1 MDSQDQFDSTLNTDY
16 HSLYDNRSDIVSD
29 VIGGTAAAVAD
40 FAGTTWNSLTP
51 VDMNTDTRDLVSSF
65 GDNALR
71 VYDEHP
77 DAVSAASFIAG
88 TAVPAGLT
96 SKALKLLRSG
106 EKGWSWF
113 TEAGRVQKLTEMD
126 NLFQGGMSASA
137 EYRTARN
144 AFLARNV
151 GNQFLDA
158 AAIEGSIMLAQNQ
171 HPYMEDYMKDP
182 VNNFLLWGTIGGVL
196 GAGVGLAAD
205 NYLLKSMAGKS
216 ESAAFDTATR
226 NLSTYQEGIPT
237 LDKLKVHQVNIDT
250 LESLLGSASDV
261 GPIKPNQLVTDIA
274 KNLLLNEQARA
285 QKIYDGF
292 AKNLGTL
299 EKTDQV
305 AIMNRLVKDLN
316 LSSVD
321 SVEFLKVAEDG
332 QVKTLN
338 KFKPVSE
345 VPTDFASQMEWKV
358 NKNKITPKI
367 LYPNGV
373 VGSTKDAFWYAP
385 AAAIDGIT
393 ESSVGKLGKNFL
405 LVPNVDQG
413 LLLTSKSSAEVDKAW
428 LDSLKAVDQIE
439 LKKGMQIAIDPQD
452 LPTIQALIAKAQK
465 DHEVFDNV
473 KFIVTS
479 ELPDYTKYT
488 NNVLKEGGV
497 DVNHIKTI
505 DNMMNASM
513 NIRADKTL
521 SEDAK
526 NFIDTWTAGTSHG
539 KHAVR
544 IAFDSFFRDT
554 SVSVQK
560 HLAAEIYKSPTANR
574 FRSELSKIA
583 DKDGNI
589 YLYRGLERSPKG
601 TAAVESYSTSKDSA
615 GAFGDIRLFK
625 IPVEDVIGHVDYNGE
640 REILVGSASRQEISM
655 LPIRHLQT
663 TIVKNTIQLPELAQL
678 LAKGKQE
685 LLNHLASQGLPKEA
699 IALRTNIP
707 VETVDLYLHS
717 GVKDLVDLER
727 SWMSYTDA
735 GAIKD
740 YLSPQNKPL
749 VLKANINK
757 VPYADFVAKLQQNTN
772 FNINQQLIESFLVGS
787 KSAIARKIQE
797 NFFGDY
803 KYLLGFLRTEVSNAV
818 NQKAGWRFFTSSDFY
833 SRDMGNFGIIAN
845 NIGKRIQHIAN
856 EAETALIK
864 PFTQDMT
871 EVAKDITARIEAN
884 TAFQLNAGLKGPR
897 YYRNRQFWQE
907 GKVINAEGKEVA
919 SLIPVD
925 YQGKE
930 FKIVNDS
937 VDSLLKNLETSGRE
951 LYNLKNTINKILGKP
966 DLTDLGFWV
975 PAFDP
980 RDKFIAYVW
989 NKSTDQTQLLWGNSE
1004 AELLKARKAYEG
1016 AFADRIAKDQ
1026 IQIVTKQDQEL
1037 YNILNG
1043 RLDPLTMS
1051 IANVEKLH
1059 GGSSATAIVRSNVDV
1074 FREITGGYQHYT
1086 NSHIRNLLELIMHD
1100 ITDILDRMSLVNQ
1113 AATKNQPLGEIKK
1126 AVFKSKDAAKEM
1138 KNILLGNDSRAE
1150 VPGWQKL
1157 NQSFETGIN
1166 MGLNTLAAAWK
1177 AVQPSKWAKSKEIN
1191 YEDLVKELSAKGI
1204 NNPYEIFDSAAA
1216 DIFKV
1221 SQLSESKNTS
1231 KRLINISNAL
1241 AATVAL
1247 RFGELAQPIVNA
1259 MSLPIL
1265 SMGAIAGK
1273 MPASFLG
1280 VTKATAININPV
1292 SIMYNGMRAA
1302 HSNLKEWQSLDATWT
1317 KLGYY
1322 DPFVSEAQKVLS
1334 EARKFE
1340 PGAIA
1345 KVENA
1350 LDSNL
1355 VKWMSKP
1362 ADASEALVRRI
1373 TMFTGAYLAKRLYPE
1388 LDEAGITIFARHFMD
1403 QAVGNYHAAQRPTM
1417 FQGTLG
1423 VAMGLFQTYM
1433 LTMAQSMYRHIEL
1446 KNFKA
1451 LGKMMLTQ
1459 AGIFGAKSLP
1469 GFDIISKQIGEH
1481 FSDQN
1486 VDLTTGTYRALG
1498 DSLASLVL
1506 YGLPSNMGPAFYSR
1520 GEIQPRVPTGVG
1532 EFPTVNFLAQ
1542 TVTSLGQVR
1551 DSLQRDYPDLG
1562 RGFSEALSMQSMSR
1576 PLARAAELAQGYSVT
1591 RQGNTVA
1598 VPEEVWTATSVIS
1611 RILGTR
1617 PLEEAKLRDA
1627 ISLDRYYTS
1636 LDHDARSK
1644 SIESLK
1650 EAIRGGSLTDSKLS
1664 SIAEEYM
1671 RTGTPQGWRS
1681 AVNTALAQT
1690 EISGRAS
1697 LIKKLKPD
1705 SPLNYMI
1712 NGLDG

>member
-1 MDSQDQFDSTLNTDY
+1 MDSQDQFDSTINTDY

-77 DAVSAASFIAG
+77 DAVGAASFIAG

-137 EYRTARN
+137 EYRAARN

-182 VNNFLLWGTIGGVL
+182 VNNFLLWGTVGGVL

-216 ESAAFDTATR
+216 ESAAFDTVTR

-237 LDKLKVHQVNIDT
+237 LDKLKIHQANIDT

-299 EKTDQV
+299 EKTDQA
-305 AIMNRLVKDLN
+305 AIMNRLVKELN

-321 SVEFLKVAEDG
+321 SVGFLKVAEDG
-332 QVKTLN
+332 QVKILN
-338 KFKPVSE
+338 KFKPASE
-345 VPTDFASQMEWKV
+345 VPTDFASQMEWQV
-358 NKNKITPKI
+358 DKNKFSPKV
-367 LYPNGV
+367 LYPSGV
-373 VGSTKDAFWYAP
+373 IGGSRDAFWYTP

-393 ESSVGKLGKNFL
+393 EQSIGRLGKSFL
-405 LVPNVDQG
+405 SIPNVDQG

-428 LDSLKAVDQIE
+428 LDSLKAVDQIK
-439 LKKGMQIAIDPQD
+439 LKKGMSIVVDPQD
-452 LPTIQALIAKAQK
+452 LPTLQALITKAQK
-465 DHEVFDNV
+465 DHEVFDGVRLSTTYNI
-473 KFIVTS
+473 K
-479 ELPDYTKYT
+479 DYKGYSSK
-488 NNVLKEGGV
+488 VLSDPQHLSKV
-497 DVNHIKTI
+497 DQFNSANLDLAGSTI
-505 DNMMNASM
+505 SN
-513 NIRADKTL
+513 
-521 SEDAK
+521 EAK
-526 NFIDTWTAGTSHG
+526 NFLSAYHSGASNTKA
-539 KHAVR
+539 
-544 IAFDSFFRDT
+544 AFDSAFRDKFLGT
-554 SVSVQK
+554 SVSLQK
-560 HLAAEIYKSPTANR
+560 GLAEEIYQSPASTTLRSRLASLGDEIPLYGNIKSGTRKAFITSYDTKPGENSRLFWVPVNDIIGSTDGKILAKTSFNRLSPTINP
-574 FRSELSKIA
+574 SIQTGSKEINLA
-583 DKDGNI
+583 D
-589 YLYRGLERSPKG
+589 
-601 TAAVESYSTSKDSA
+601 
-615 GAFGDIRLFK
+615 
-625 IPVEDVIGHVDYNGE
+625 
-640 REILVGSASRQEISM
+640 
-655 LPIRHLQT
+655 
-663 TIVKNTIQLPELAQL
+663 LAQL
-678 LAKGKQE
+678 LAKGKQD
-685 LLNHLASQGLPKEA
+685 LLDQLASQGLPKEA
-699 IALRTNIP
+699 IAIRTNIP

-717 GVKDLVDLER
+717 GGKDLVDLER

-757 VPYADFVAKLQQNTN
+757 VPYSDYVSKIQQNSSL
-772 FNINQQLIESFLVGS
+772 NINQQLIESFLVGS
-787 KSAIARKIQE
+787 KSTIAKKVGE

-884 TAFQLNAGLKGPR
+884 TAFQLNASLKGPR

-907 GKVINAEGKEVA
+907 GKIINAEGKEVA

-937 VDSLLKNLETSGRE
+937 VDSLLKNLENSGRE

-1016 AFADRIAKDQ
+1016 AFADKIAKDQ
-1026 IQIVTKQDQEL
+1026 IQIVTKQEQEL

-1074 FREITGGYQHYT
+1074 FREITGGYQHYI
-1086 NSHIRNLLELIMHD
+1086 NSHIRNLSELTMHD

-1138 KNILLGNDSRAE
+1138 KNILLGNDSRTE

-1231 KRLINISNAL
+1231 KRLINTSNAL

-1280 VTKATAININPV
+1280 VTKATAVNINPV

-1302 HSNLKEWQSLDATWT
+1302 HSNIKEWQSLDATWT

-1362 ADASEALVRRI
+1362 ADASEALVRRT
-1373 TMFTGAYLAKRLYPE
+1373 TMFTGAYLAKKLYPE

-1520 GEIQPRVPTGVG
+1520 GEIQPRVPMGVG
-1532 EFPTVNFLAQ
+1532 ELPTVNFLAQ

-1576 PLARAAELAQGYSVT
+1576 PLARTAELAQGYSVT

-1705 SPLNYMI
+1705 NPLNYMI